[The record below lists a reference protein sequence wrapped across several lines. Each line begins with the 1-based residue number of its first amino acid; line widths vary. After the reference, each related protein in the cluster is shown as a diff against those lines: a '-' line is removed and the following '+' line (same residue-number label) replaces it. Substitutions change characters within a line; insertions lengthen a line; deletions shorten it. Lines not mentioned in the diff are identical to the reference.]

1 MIKIKHTALET
12 VIDGKDI
19 SLTRI
24 ESKLFTILLD
34 GKTHSRTE
42 LLARVWKADPTM
54 KTRTIDVT
62 MGRMKKK
69 LGPVG
74 KYLKS
79 VHGVGY
85 KLTCVEKR

>member
-1 MIKIKHTALET
+1 MIKITHNSLET
-12 VIDGKDI
+12 VINGKDI
-19 SLTRI
+19 NLTRI
-24 ESKLFTILLD
+24 ESKLLTILLD

-42 LLARVWKADPTM
+42 LLARVWKADPSM

-62 MGRMKKK
+62 IGRMKRK
-69 LGPVG
+69 LGPMG

-85 KLTCVEKR
+85 KLTNKRNG